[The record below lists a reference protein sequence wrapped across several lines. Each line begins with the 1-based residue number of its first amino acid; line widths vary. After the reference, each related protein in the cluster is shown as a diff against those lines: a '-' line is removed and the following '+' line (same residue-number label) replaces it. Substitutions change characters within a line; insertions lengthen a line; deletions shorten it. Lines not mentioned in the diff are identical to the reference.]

1 MDKIV
6 NDYGGRMDNE
16 IDNMIDENNGKS
28 AKYYL
33 IVIIA
38 IETIAL
44 AIIGLIFF
52 LIFNAK
58 NKEDKEDKKEEVRI
72 SSDCSGVLTTMDL
85 TVDDIVNHL

>member
-58 NKEDKEDKKEEVRI
+58 NKEDKKEEDRI